1 MIIAA
6 RRSTPKIIPAIAA
19 ERPRSPEVGRQMRRD
34 IGHRSSSGA
43 AMMRISRS

>member
-19 ERPRSPEVGRQMRRD
+19 ERRVRQKPAVRCGATSVIAAPPEQR
-34 IGHRSSSGA
+34 
-43 AMMRISRS
+43 